1 MPSNKR
7 AARRGKTHTSHNPAA
22 RSSGAL
28 VVEIRPGEG
37 GADALVFAGELASAL
52 GAYVRRSGVH
62 VARSDGRTI
71 CLELDGDTRRLS
83 LERFSGTHRIQRIPR
98 NDRAGRRHTSTASV
112 AVLEGAAPASV
123 VLRDEDLEIDV
134 YRSSGNGGQ
143 HMQKNSTAVRLTHVP
158 SGLVV
163 CAERSRSQYQNL
175 CEAKATLTARLQEQA
190 DDATAR
196 ASNAERQ
203 AQIAGAQRPVKQWT
217 WNDQRGE
224 VLDHSSGTT
233 YPMRELL
240 KGRLELVR

>member
-1 MPSNKR
+1 MSSNKR
-7 AARRGKTHTSHNPAA
+7 AARRAHTHTS
-22 RSSGAL
+22 SSRASRPL

-37 GADALVFAGELASAL
+37 GADALAFASELASAL
-52 GAYVRRSGVH
+52 GAYVRRSGVN

-71 CLELDGDTRRLS
+71 CLELDGDTRPLS
-83 LERFSGTHRIQRIPR
+83 LDRFSGTHRIQRIPR

-112 AVLEGAAPASV
+112 AVLEGAAPTSV

-143 HMQKNSTAVRLTHVP
+143 HMQKNSTAVRLTHIP

-175 CEAKATLTARLQEQA
+175 CEAKATLTARLQAQA
-190 DDATAR
+190 NEALAL

-203 AQIAGAQRPVKQWT
+203 SQIAGAQRPVKQWT